1 MKNFKKIFATIL
13 MVCMMLSICACGNGN
28 TEDTG
33 SENNNPGSE
42 VETTVET
49 GKESEST
56 NEDNGKIVYTIK
68 LVDESGNPIADTF
81 VQLCD
86 EKSCFAPVKTVANGV
101 AEYKMEEGEY
111 KAAVTIMPT
120 GYEDVTGE
128 YFYFEGDATEV
139 TITLKKA
146 A

>member
-1 MKNFKKIFATIL
+1 MKNLKKIFATIL

-28 TEDTG
+28 TEGTG
-33 SENNNPGSE
+33 SENNKPGSE
-42 VETTVET
+42 VDSTVDT
-49 GKESEST
+49 GKDSEGT
-56 NEDNGKIVYTIK
+56 NVDDDKIVYTIK
-68 LVDESGNPIADTF
+68 LVDESGAPIADTF

-86 EKSCFAPVKTVANGV
+86 EKSCYAPVKTDANGV
-101 AEYKMEEGEY
+101 AEYKMAEGEY
-111 KAAVTIMPT
+111 KAAVTIMPA
-120 GYEDVTGE
+120 GYQDVTGE

>member
-13 MVCMMLSICACGNGN
+13 MVCMMLSICACGNDNPDGSGSH
-28 TEDTG
+28 EFESG
-33 SENNNPGSE
+33 SEADTTVDSGKGSE
-42 VETTVET
+42 
-49 GKESEST
+49 
-56 NEDNGKIVYTIK
+56 DDGKIVYTIK
-68 LVDESGNPIADTF
+68 LVDESGAPIADTF

-86 EKSCFAPVKTVANGV
+86 EKSCYAPVKTDANGV
-101 AEYKMEEGEY
+101 AEYKMAEGEY
-111 KAAVTIMPT
+111 KAAVTIMPA
-120 GYEDVTGE
+120 GYQDVIGE